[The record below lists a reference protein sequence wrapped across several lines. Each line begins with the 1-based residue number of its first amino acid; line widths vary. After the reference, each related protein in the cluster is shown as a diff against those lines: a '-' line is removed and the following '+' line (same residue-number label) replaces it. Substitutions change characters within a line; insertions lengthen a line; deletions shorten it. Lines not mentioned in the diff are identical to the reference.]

1 MPARRTPKVEALV
14 VNAIRRLQD
23 VQGSTSRE
31 ISNYISQE
39 YDLPRKEIRRQ
50 VQLALQ
56 RGLAYGILQKSTSG
70 YYSCNRDYL
79 GQLSL
84 GDGTGDGVME
94 PCPWRRRRF
103 GRRGRRRSRS
113 RRRRRQRRGK
123 VRARQRRGRSRRRQ
137 RRRRSR
143 RRRRRR
149 DGRRRRRN
157 GERTRTRADPD
168 EIETEAMVSESKE
181 NNASRDDAQRKSETS
196 ISELSGETRLQDSP
210 QDSPQDSESLNT
222 SGDV

>member
-56 RGLAYGILQKSTSG
+56 RGLAYGILHKSSSG

-103 GRRGRRRSRS
+103 GRRGRRRSGSRS

-123 VRARQRRGRSRRRQ
+123 VRARQRRDTSRRR
-137 RRRRSR
+137 RRRRRGR

-149 DGRRRRRN
+149 DGRRSRRRS

-168 EIETEAMVSESKE
+168 EIENEAMVSESKE
-181 NNASRDDAQRKSETS
+181 NNASKDDAQRKSETS
-196 ISELSGETRLQDSP
+196 ISEHSGEMRLQDSP
-210 QDSPQDSESLNT
+210 RDSESLNT
-222 SGDV
+222 PGDI